1 MSTGTIRISIERG
14 GELVETNVPEGSSVS
29 ALIEDDHLRGISV
42 ASTRVNGRPA
52 TATTPL
58 NDGDSV
64 SQVPT
69 SGKQGS

>member
-1 MSTGTIRISIERG
+1 MSKSIRISIERG
-14 GELVETNVPEGSSVS
+14 GEVVETNVPEGSSVS
-29 ALIEDDHLRGISV
+29 ALIEDDHLRGIAV

-52 TATTPL
+52 TASTQL
-58 NDGDSV
+58 NEGDAV